1 MADRLTCYN
10 EALALLGERKL
21 ASLAENR
28 EPRRVLDDCWDG
40 VTAWCL
46 KRGYWKHA
54 KRTMRIE
61 ASASLSPAFGPRRAF
76 QKPADLVRV
85 YIISDNERLTPGF
98 AYVDE
103 NGVWYADV
111 DVIYVTYISNDGA
124 FGMDLSLWGEMFT
137 QYVVTR
143 LALKA
148 YGRIPSSRVTR
159 ELLERDEKRAMNVA
173 LGVDAMEGPPVA
185 APRNS
190 WVNARGGGGNRA
202 RWEGSWSV

>member
-1 MADRLTCYN
+1 MADSLSCYN
-10 EALALLGERKL
+10 EALGLLGERKL

-40 VTAWCL
+40 VVAWCL
-46 KRGYWKHA
+46 QRGYWKHA

-61 ASASLSPAFGPRRAF
+61 ASPSIVPTFGPRFAF
-76 QKPADLVRV
+76 TKPADLVRV
-85 YIISDNERLTPGF
+85 YLVSGDERLTPGF
-98 AYVDE
+98 SYLDE
-103 NGVWYADV
+103 NGVWYADA
-111 DVIYVTYISNDGA
+111 DAIYVTYISDDPA

-148 YGRIPSSRVTR
+148 YGRIASSRITR

-185 APRNS
+185 PPRNS

-202 RWEGSWSV
+202 RWDGGWAG